1 MILSKKSF
9 YITVILVAIID
20 QISKYTALY
29 NLNDVVNLSC
39 FMNFVLV
46 KNFGISFGILNFG
59 IPLLVTRVFL
69 TILVLS
75 IVIFILKT
83 QQKNIATALIIGGAF
98 GNLIDRIFLG
108 YVIDFID
115 LFIGSYHWPVFN
127 IADSAICIG
136 SVMYVFNNKKYSKK
150 GDINVEK

>member
-59 IPLLVTRVFL
+59 IPYFRDTRIPSF
-69 TILVLS
+69 LS
-75 IVIFILKT
+75 I
-83 QQKNIATALIIGGAF
+83 A
-98 GNLIDRIFLG
+98 
-108 YVIDFID
+108 
-115 LFIGSYHWPVFN
+115 
-127 IADSAICIG
+127 
-136 SVMYVFNNKKYSKK
+136 
-150 GDINVEK
+150 